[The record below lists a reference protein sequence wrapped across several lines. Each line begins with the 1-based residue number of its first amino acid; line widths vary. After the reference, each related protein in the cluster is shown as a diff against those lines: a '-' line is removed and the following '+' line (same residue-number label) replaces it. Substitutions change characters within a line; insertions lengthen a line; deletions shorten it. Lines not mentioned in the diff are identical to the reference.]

1 MNNIQSFRELLSR
14 GFSTVDAD
22 ITTGEKPEQKFV
34 DRTSYLADFEIEKL
48 VEALRKT
55 VSNKPQN

>member
-1 MNNIQSFRELLSR
+1 MEVQSFRELLSR

-22 ITTGEKPEQKFV
+22 VTTGEKIETNHV
-34 DRTSYLADFEIEKL
+34 SRTSYLAEFEIDKL

-55 VSNKPQN
+55 VSNQPQE

>member
-1 MNNIQSFRELLSR
+1 MKRVKTFKEILSQ

-22 ITTGEKPEQKFV
+22 MITGEKQDTKYV
-34 DRTSYLADFEIEKL
+34 SRISYLADFEIDKL

-55 VSNKPQN
+55 VSNIPQE